1 MIPTAKE
8 FLIIKNDRD
17 FRLSKSGEYISD
29 LLIEFAKL
37 HCIEQAE
44 VISENVEADFE
55 PMGWLADHHLNDP
68 FIAGEDYEIPV
79 SRQSILNAY
88 PLNLIK

>member
-1 MIPTAKE
+1 MTPTAEE

-37 HCIEQAE
+37 HCTEQARI
-44 VISENVEADFE
+44 ISEKAELKEVFTYDTDGTCQIAND
-55 PMGWLADHHLNDP
+55 MGDM
-68 FIAGEDYEIPV
+68 YELDKD
-79 SRQSILNAY
+79 SILNAY
-88 PLNLIK
+88 PLDNIR